1 MLLFEGKDLH
11 LPELDGMALG
21 LKGNVPFGHHL
32 VAVLDERSGVRVLFV
47 KLRPLVF
54 YHDLAV
60 NEMFDPTVAV
70 DLDFRLDPLVAV
82 IGFGTG

>member
-1 MLLFEGKDLH
+1 MLLFEGKDFH
-11 LPELDGMALG
+11 LPELDGMAFG
-21 LKGNVPFGHHL
+21 LKGNVPFGYHL
-32 VAVLDERSGVRVLFV
+32 VAILDERSGVLVLFV